1 MYILH
6 LAYGNKAV
14 MKKNLSS
21 NFELQDMSKFL
32 EASHESLL
40 LTGTPSVHNL
50 KF

>member
-6 LAYGNKAV
+6 LAYRNKMV
-14 MKKNLSS
+14 MKKILSS
-21 NFELQDMSKFL
+21 NSELQDMSKFH

-40 LTGTPSVHNL
+40 LTGTPSVRNL